1 MEIKTYVIG
10 LEKRFDRKAAI
21 QSNFRELNYE
31 YYNAI
36 NGDELNLQK
45 LIQDGVISNCIKS
58 PLTGIMTK
66 GVIGCALSHLN
77 VWKKIAEEDEIALI
91 LEDDAFLD
99 CHINTLYSSFKNIKK
114 LDDWDVIFLGKQSVD
129 IINQSLS
136 PSNYSEYVKS
146 VSNYPEDLHEMRY
159 GAGFFC
165 AHAYILNKSSANKL
179 LNQAEKGIDYPIDVF
194 IEEMK
199 KFDFKIYSTARSL
212 IRQKSHALMD
222 TLKKENTIQDIDSDT
237 WVNKRKHLKSLS
249 IEVDFDMIKKI
260 EIKKSDDNYL
270 KEEPYVYMFL

>member
-10 LEKRFDRKAAI
+10 LEKRFDRRAAI
-21 QSNFRELNYE
+21 QSNFKELNYE
-31 YYNAI
+31 HYNAI
-36 NGDELNLQK
+36 NGDELNIQK
-45 LIQDGVISNCIKS
+45 LVEDGIISNCIKS

-77 VWKKIAEEDEIALI
+77 IWKKIAEEDEMALI

-99 CHINTLYSSFKNIKK
+99 CHINTLFSSFKNIEK
-114 LDDWDVIFLGKQSVD
+114 LKEWDVIFLGKQSVD
-129 IINQSLS
+129 IINHKLS
-136 PSNYSEYVKS
+136 PSNYSEYVES
-146 VSNYPEDLHEMRY
+146 VSNYAEDLHEMRY

-165 AHAYILNKSSANKL
+165 AHAYILNKDSANKL
-179 LNQAEKGIDYPIDVF
+179 IEQAEKGIDYPIDVF

-199 KFDFKIYSTARSL
+199 KFNFKIYSTARSL
-212 IRQKSHALMD
+212 IRQKSHALLD
-222 TLKKENTIQDIDSDT
+222 TLKKENSLKDIDSDT

>member
-10 LEKRFDRKAAI
+10 LEKRLDRKVSI
-21 QSNFRELNYE
+21 QRNFKDLNYE

-36 NGDELNLQK
+36 NGDGLNIQK
-45 LIQDGVISNCIKS
+45 LVQDGVISNCIKS

-77 VWKKIAEEDEIALI
+77 VWKKIVNENEIALI

-99 CHINTLYSSFKNIKK
+99 CDMNSLNLCFDNIQK
-114 LDDWDVIFLGKQSVD
+114 LDKWDVIFLGKQSVD
-129 IINQSLS
+129 IINQNSS
-136 PSNYSEYVKS
+136 PSDYSEYVKS
-146 VSNYPEDLHEMRY
+146 VSNRAEDLHEMRY

-165 AHAYILNKSSANKL
+165 AHAYILNKKSANKL
-179 LNQAEKGIDYPIDVF
+179 VEQAEKGIDYPIDVF

-199 KFDFKIYSTARSL
+199 KFNFKIDSTARSL

-222 TLKKENTIQDIDSDT
+222 TLKVENTIQDIDSDT

-260 EIKKSDDNYL
+260 EIQKSDDNYL

>member
-10 LEKRFDRKAAI
+10 LEKRLDRKVSI
-21 QSNFRELNYE
+21 QRNFKDLNYE

-36 NGDELNLQK
+36 NGDGLNIQK
-45 LIQDGVISNCIKS
+45 LVQDGVISNCIKS

-77 VWKKIAEEDEIALI
+77 VWKKIVDENEIALI

-99 CHINTLYSSFKNIKK
+99 CDMNSLNLCFDNIQK
-114 LDDWDVIFLGKQSVD
+114 LDKWDVIFLGKQSVD
-129 IINQSLS
+129 IINQNSS
-136 PSNYSEYVKS
+136 PSDYSEYVKS
-146 VSNYPEDLHEMRY
+146 VSNRAEDLHEMRY

-165 AHAYILNKSSANKL
+165 AHAYILNKKSANKL
-179 LNQAEKGIDYPIDVF
+179 VEQAEKGIDYPIDVF

-199 KFDFKIYSTARSL
+199 KFNFKIYSTARSL

-222 TLKKENTIQDIDSDT
+222 TLKVENTIQGIDSDT

>member
-10 LEKRFDRKAAI
+10 LEKRLDRKVSI
-21 QSNFRELNYE
+21 QRNFKDLNYE

-36 NGDELNLQK
+36 NGDGLNIQK
-45 LIQDGVISNCIKS
+45 LVQDGVISNCIKS

-77 VWKKIAEEDEIALI
+77 VWKKIVNENEIALI

-99 CHINTLYSSFKNIKK
+99 CDMNSLNLCFDNIQK
-114 LDDWDVIFLGKQSVD
+114 LDKWDVIFLGKQSVD
-129 IINQSLS
+129 IINQNSS
-136 PSNYSEYVKS
+136 PSDYSEYVKS
-146 VSNYPEDLHEMRY
+146 VSNRAEDLHEMRY

-165 AHAYILNKSSANKL
+165 AHAYILNKKSANKL
-179 LNQAEKGIDYPIDVF
+179 VEQAEKGIDYPIDVF

-199 KFDFKIYSTARSL
+199 KFNFKIYSTARSL

-222 TLKKENTIQDIDSDT
+222 TLKVENTIQDIDSDT

>member
-10 LEKRFDRKAAI
+10 LEKRLDRKVSI
-21 QSNFRELNYE
+21 QRNFKDLNYE

-36 NGDELNLQK
+36 NGDGLNIQK
-45 LIQDGVISNCIKS
+45 LVQDGVISNCIKS

-77 VWKKIAEEDEIALI
+77 VWKKIVNENEIALI

-99 CHINTLYSSFKNIKK
+99 CDMNSLNLCFDNIQK
-114 LDDWDVIFLGKQSVD
+114 LDKWDVIFLGKQSVD
-129 IINQSLS
+129 IINQNSS
-136 PSNYSEYVKS
+136 PSDYSEYVKS
-146 VSNYPEDLHEMRY
+146 VSNRAEDLHEMRY

-165 AHAYILNKSSANKL
+165 AHAYILNKKSANKL
-179 LNQAEKGIDYPIDVF
+179 VEQAEKGIDYPIDVF

-199 KFDFKIYSTARSL
+199 KFNFKIYSTARSL

-222 TLKKENTIQDIDSDT
+222 TLKVENTIQDIDSDT
-237 WVNKRKHLKSLS
+237 WVNKRKDLKSLS

>member
-10 LEKRFDRKAAI
+10 LEKRLDRKVSI
-21 QSNFRELNYE
+21 QRNFKDLNYE

-36 NGDELNLQK
+36 NGDGLNIQK
-45 LIQDGVISNCIKS
+45 LVQDGVISNCIKS

-77 VWKKIAEEDEIALI
+77 VWKKIVNENEIALI

-99 CHINTLYSSFKNIKK
+99 CDMNSLNLCFDNIQK
-114 LDDWDVIFLGKQSVD
+114 LDKWDVIFLGKQSVD
-129 IINQSLS
+129 IINQNSS
-136 PSNYSEYVKS
+136 PSDYSEYVKS
-146 VSNYPEDLHEMRY
+146 VSNRAEDLHEMRY

-165 AHAYILNKSSANKL
+165 AHAYILNKKSANKL
-179 LNQAEKGIDYPIDVF
+179 VKQAEKGIDYPIDVF

-199 KFDFKIYSTARSL
+199 KFNFKIYSTARSL

-222 TLKKENTIQDIDSDT
+222 TLKVENTIQDIDSDT
-237 WVNKRKHLKSLS
+237 WVNKRKDLKSLS

>member
-10 LEKRFDRKAAI
+10 LEKRLDRKVSI
-21 QSNFRELNYE
+21 QRNFKDLNYE

-36 NGDELNLQK
+36 NGDGLNIQK
-45 LIQDGVISNCIKS
+45 LVQDGVISNCIKS

-77 VWKKIAEEDEIALI
+77 VWKKIVNENEIALI

-99 CHINTLYSSFKNIKK
+99 CDMNSLNLCFDNIQK
-114 LDDWDVIFLGKQSVD
+114 LDKWDVIFLGKQSVD
-129 IINQSLS
+129 IINQNSS
-136 PSNYSEYVKS
+136 PSDYSEYVKS
-146 VSNYPEDLHEMRY
+146 VSNRAEDLHEMRY

-165 AHAYILNKSSANKL
+165 AHAYILNKKSANKL
-179 LNQAEKGIDYPIDVF
+179 VEQAEKGIDYPIDVF

-199 KFDFKIYSTARSL
+199 KFNFKIYSTARSL

-222 TLKKENTIQDIDSDT
+222 TLKVENTIQDIDSDT

-249 IEVDFDMIKKI
+249 IEVDFDMIKLNFF
-260 EIKKSDDNYL
+260 KKSDDNYL